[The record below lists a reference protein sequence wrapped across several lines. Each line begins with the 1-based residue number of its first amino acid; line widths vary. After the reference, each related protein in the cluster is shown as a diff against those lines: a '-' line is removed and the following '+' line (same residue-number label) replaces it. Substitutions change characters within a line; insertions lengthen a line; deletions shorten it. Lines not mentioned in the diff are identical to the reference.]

1 MIPVLVI
8 GTMRSVSAH
17 KKVDYT
23 DRYLRLFANY
33 FSLPLFAVDV
43 RGRMR
48 PLNRSA
54 ADCTDR
60 DDHGPLA
67 ELLGRDGCRLPERVR
82 CFLREIGRTNSNGVA
97 IRRIHAGTE
106 GKAVDLVVL
115 LPEDDGSEALLMILD
130 AANHAPLDAEVLM
143 RWFGLTAREAEVVA
157 RVATGHSL
165 KAVAS
170 ELGISAGTARNHL
183 KAAFQKTGIS
193 GQTRL
198 AALVGI
204 LGPFLRSR
212 DIGPAGPHLS
222 QSGHA
227 VKAEEH

>member
-1 MIPVLVI
+1 MGLMS
-8 GTMRSVSAH
+8 TYE
-17 KKVDYT
+17 KVDYT
-23 DRYLRLFANY
+23 DRYLKLFANY

-43 RGRMR
+43 RGRIR

-60 DDHGPLA
+60 NGRGSLA
-67 ELLGRDGCRLPERVR
+67 ELLGRDGCRPHERVR
-82 CFLREIGRTNSNGVA
+82 CFLREIGRTNSAGVA

-130 AANHAPLDAEVLM
+130 AANHAPLNAEVLM

-157 RVATGHSL
+157 RVASGHSL
-165 KAVAS
+165 KEVAS

-204 LGPFLRSR
+204 LGPFLRR
-212 DIGPAGPHLS
+212 GGIGPAESQLS

-227 VKAEEH
+227 PKVEHH